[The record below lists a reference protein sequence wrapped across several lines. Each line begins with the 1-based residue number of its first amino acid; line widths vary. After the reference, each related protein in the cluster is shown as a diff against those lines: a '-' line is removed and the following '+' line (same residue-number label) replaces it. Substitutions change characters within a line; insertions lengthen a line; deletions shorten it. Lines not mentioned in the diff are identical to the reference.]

1 MFFFVSV
8 LTVSSF
14 LFVDSSFLSDGFV
27 GSSFLFSVNA
37 SYALFNVANA
47 SSISSCELTLLNTSL
62 ASFNAIS
69 NTDHDAS
76 V

>member
-1 MFFFVSV
+1 MI
-8 LTVSSF
+8 
-14 LFVDSSFLSDGFV
+14 
-27 GSSFLFSVNA
+27 
-37 SYALFNVANA
+37 ANA